1 MEQTEDTHQ
10 SLCVILVTLFESTNN
25 TSKMKL
31 LSPLFVLLASTSVV
45 QGQGADYSEYGDY
58 QDYQEYADDYGQQD
72 NLYADYAQR
81 QQVKAAGGGG

>member
-1 MEQTEDTHQ
+1 MRAFT
-10 SLCVILVTLFESTNN
+10 FEN
-25 TSKMKL
+25 MKL
-31 LSPLFVLLASTSVV
+31 LASLLVLLASTSIV
-45 QGQGADYSEYGDY
+45 QGQGAEYSEYGGDY